1 MGCVKSNLN
10 PSDLLTVLSWL
21 TQFEIIN
28 IKHVEPVVRRKGRPC
43 HLKTQALMSCEGLMT
58 NDSWTEV
65 LSSLFV
71 LIWSRV
77 SLWEIPRAAWSDLW
91 YVSMVESTYCVS
103 WLNGVP
109 VLFVKSVILYDCVC
123 LTISVLIC
131 QHVWLII
138 LLKALKTL
146 ELPDRGNHVLLRN
159 TMVSRIN
166 EAVTCHINLWMIS
179 PKRDPKHQWSTPV
192 FYGGYLVQVHFLVW
206 SLLFVSE
213 HARSLRD

>member
-109 VLFVKSVILYDCVC
+109 VLFVKSVILYDCVLFNHFGVDLSAC
-123 LTISVLIC
+123 LAHHLV
-131 QHVWLII
+131 
-138 LLKALKTL
+138 
-146 ELPDRGNHVLLRN
+146 E
-159 TMVSRIN
+159 
-166 EAVTCHINLWMIS
+166 S
-179 PKRDPKHQWSTPV
+179 PKNAWTSWPRKPCFAQKHHGKQN
-192 FYGGYLVQVHFLVW
+192 
-206 SLLFVSE
+206 
-213 HARSLRD
+213 